1 MGSLKSIIIT
11 MVIIKLKF
19 IIMVKIYFIIE

>member
-1 MGSLKSIIIT
+1 MGSLMSIIIT